1 MRVATSRRVL
11 VLLLEQV
18 HLQDLAG
25 PVQVFSEAAGL
36 GGGYELSFHGVEP
49 RVRSAQ
55 GLVLAELLPL
65 PRTRPGDLVL
75 VSGMH
80 SGSLGAIAPPAT
92 RWLREAVE
100 AGASVASIC
109 SGAFAL
115 ARAGVLDH
123 RRCTTHWRLTKRL
136 QSEVRSAEVL
146 EDRLFVRDGEVWT
159 SAGIAAGID
168 LALAIV
174 EEHHGPLVAARV
186 AREMVVYL
194 RRSGEQRQTSIYV
207 DFRTH
212 LNPAVHRVQDFLVAH
227 PGESARLRD
236 LAELAHVSQR
246 HLTRVFRRV
255 TGISTKRFAARVKA
269 QFATDLLRES
279 GLSIEEVAGRCGFQ
293 DSRQLRR
300 LFRQAYGT
308 TPAAIRRAGRSAA
321 TT

>member
-1 MRVATSRRVL
+1 MRLATRRRVL
-11 VLLLEQV
+11 VLLLDQV

-36 GGGYELSFHGVEP
+36 GGGYRLSFHGVEP

-55 GLVLAELLPL
+55 GLVLAELQPL
-65 PRTRPGDLVL
+65 PETGPGDLVL
-75 VSGMH
+75 VPGMH
-80 SGSLGAIAPPAT
+80 SGSLGAFAPPAM
-92 RWLREAVE
+92 RWLREAVD

-115 ARAGVLDH
+115 ARAGVLDR

-159 SAGIAAGID
+159 SAGVAAGID

-174 EEHHGPLVAARV
+174 EARDGPLVAARV
-186 AREMVVYL
+186 AREMVVYV

-207 DFRTH
+207 DHRTH

-227 PGESARLRD
+227 PEERARLRD
-236 LAELAHVSQR
+236 LASLAHLSQR

-255 TGISTKRFAARVKA
+255 TGISMKRFAARVKA
-269 QFATDLLRES
+269 QFATDLLRDSE
-279 GLSIEEVAGRCGFQ
+279 LNIEEVAGRCGFQ

-300 LFRQAYGT
+300 LFRQAYGK
-308 TPAAIRRAGRSAA
+308 TPAAIRRAARPTASS
-321 TT
+321 